1 MKQEIE
7 SLNQDL
13 KELKRDKKELR
24 EAHDKI
30 QREVERMDIRTI
42 KLEDKQERIESK
54 ELEYQLRFRNIWE
67 DSKEDIRKTT
77 IEIIS
82 NMLQCPI
89 EEAEDRTDRVYRINT
104 NYAKRNKTP
113 RDVIVNFTKKI
124 FRDEILKANN
134 DQPVIFKGKKIAIL
148 KEYPTETL
156 NRRRKYL
163 FLTDE
168 LKKHNLRH
176 KSWSRI
182 DMFWV
187 SKQITL
193 CVKKVTILPRQYSD
207 HCPLELI
214 INQKENSWRWKL
226 DGNLLKKK
234 EDIERNRKILEE
246 FLKLNNK
253 HETPP
258 FIIWDVSKAT
268 MRGYF
273 LQ

>member
-7 SLNQDL
+7 T
-13 KELKRDKKELR
+13 
-24 EAHDKI
+24 HDKI
-30 QREVERMDIRTI
+30 QREVERMDLRTS
-42 KLEDKQERIESK
+42 KLEDKQEWIESK

-163 FLTDE
+163 FLVDE
-168 LKKHNLRH
+168 LKKHNLRFRWERTEGLMTTYRGQ
-176 KSWSRI
+176 K
-182 DMFWV
+182 FW
-187 SKQITL
+187 ITSEG
-193 CVKKVTILPRQYSD
+193 KYSD
-207 HCPLELI
+207 HCPLELT

-246 FLKLNNK
+246 F
-253 HETPP
+253 
-258 FIIWDVSKAT
+258 F
-268 MRGYF
+268 R
-273 LQ
+273 